1 MKLSRIRTV
10 TFSPA
15 GSTEAIT
22 DIIAERIA
30 SKLDVPCDKDNFTL
44 PETRTEERHFSSS
57 ELVLFSVPTY
67 AGRIPNKILPF
78 VQTLFYGEKT
88 PVVPIV
94 TFGNRAFDESL
105 KELRNE
111 LKAHGFYPIAAAA
124 LVSRH
129 VFSKT
134 LGKGRPDHRD
144 MQLLDFFAS
153 DIADKILA
161 TDEVHDFLPPV
172 LPRNAEP
179 VGPYY
184 TPLDEEGN
192 PARFLKAVPQTD
204 LTKCDHCGICA
215 PVCPMGSVSA
225 EHPEETTGICI
236 KCQACILKCPRHA
249 RCFTD
254 PIMLSHTRMLE
265 KTYQER
271 TASSIYLPRAICR
284 RKVQPNSQTK
294 TQTKRAVS

>member
-15 GSTEAIT
+15 GSTEQIT
-22 DIIAERIA
+22 DSIAERIA
-30 SKLDVPCDKDNFTL
+30 AKLGIPVSKDNFTL
-44 PETRTEERHFSSS
+44 PDHRLEERHFSSS

-67 AGRIPNKILPF
+67 AGRVPNKILPSI
-78 VQTLFYGEKT
+78 QTLFFGEKT

-94 TFGNRAFDESL
+94 TFGNRSFDNSL

-124 LVSRH
+124 FVSRH

-134 LGKGRPDHRD
+134 LGKDRPDHRD
-144 MQLLDFFAS
+144 MQLLNFFAS
-153 DIADKILA
+153 DIADKILTA
-161 TDEVHDFLPPV
+161 DEIRDFLPPV
-172 LPRNAEP
+172 LPDNAEP

-192 PARFLKAVPQTD
+192 PAKFLKATPVTD
-204 LTKCDHCGICA
+204 LGRCDHCGLCTQ
-215 PVCPMGSVSA
+215 VCPMGSVSA

-236 KCQACILKCPRHA
+236 KCQACILKCPKKA

-254 PIMLSHTRMLE
+254 PSMLSHTRMLE
-265 KTYQER
+265 KNYQER
-271 TASSIYLPRAICR
+271 TASSIYLPRAICKR
-284 RKVQPNSQTK
+284 K
-294 TQTKRAVS
+294 TQIRKKAAG

>member
-15 GSTEAIT
+15 GSTEYIT
-22 DIIAERIA
+22 DVIAERIA
-30 SKLDVPCDKDNFTL
+30 EKLEIPCDKDNFTL
-44 PETRTEERHFSSS
+44 PENRTSERHFSSS

-78 VQTLFYGEKT
+78 VQSLFFGEQT

-94 TFGNRAFDESL
+94 TFGNRAFDNSL

-111 LKAHGFYPIAAAA
+111 LREHGFYPIAAAA
-124 LVSRH
+124 VVSRH

-134 LGKGRPDHRD
+134 LGKNRPDHRD
-144 MQLLDFFAS
+144 MQLLDFLAS

-161 TDEVHDFLPPV
+161 ANEIRDFLQPV
-172 LPRNAEP
+172 LPDNNEP

-184 TPLDEEGN
+184 TPLDENGN
-192 PARFLKAVPQTD
+192 PAKFLKATPVTD
-204 LTKCDHCGICA
+204 LNKCSHCGTCSE
-215 PVCPMGSVSA
+215 VCPMGSVSKD
-225 EHPEETTGICI
+225 HPEETTGICI
-236 KCQACILKCPRHA
+236 KCQACVLKCPRNA

-254 PIMLSHTRMLE
+254 PVMLSHIRMLE
-265 KTYQER
+265 KNYQDR
-271 TASSIYLPRAICR
+271 TASSIYLPRVLCR
-284 RKVQPNSQTK
+284 HTVRP
-294 TQTKRAVS
+294 KRAVG